1 MSRLTGAR
9 LAVTGIVIAAIFGAT
24 LYLALDSGGG
34 QQVVPDGPVV
44 EGRIRSGSVG
54 ILGDGSHYLAVC
66 ESDAY
71 VRVERDTIIKI
82 LEHGD
87 RPEIK
92 VGDKID
98 HDIYAERSE
107 EFIKERGYPATTA
120 DLYVYRDEEGII
132 RALCPPEST
141 VIIDGV
147 SKTLE
152 EWQAEG
158 KIPQR

>member
-1 MSRLTGAR
+1 LS
-9 LAVTGIVIAAIFGAT
+9 
-24 LYLALDSGGG
+24 
-34 QQVVPDGPVV
+34 
-44 EGRIRSGSVG
+44 
-54 ILGDGSHYLAVC
+54 DGSHYVAAC

-92 VGDKID
+92 VGEKID
-98 HDIYAERSE
+98 HDIYREPSE
-107 EFIKERGYPATTA
+107 EVIKERGYPATMG
-120 DLYVYRDEEGII
+120 DLFVYRDEEDII
-132 RALCPPEST
+132 RTGCPPEST
-141 VIIDGV
+141 LIIDGV